1 MSKQII
7 IRKRVREME
16 EKRELSELRKERFTT
31 LTRKEKWRLI
41 LWDFIIPFIASV
53 TAAMITTYL
62 FYLYLR

>member
-1 MSKQII
+1 
-7 IRKRVREME
+7 ME
-16 EKRELSELRKERFTT
+16 EKRELSELRKQGFTT

-41 LWDFIIPFIASV
+41 LWDLIIPFIASV

>member
-1 MSKQII
+1 
-7 IRKRVREME
+7 ME

-62 FYLYLR
+62 FYLYSR

>member
-1 MSKQII
+1 
-7 IRKRVREME
+7 ME

-53 TAAMITTYL
+53 TATMITTYL